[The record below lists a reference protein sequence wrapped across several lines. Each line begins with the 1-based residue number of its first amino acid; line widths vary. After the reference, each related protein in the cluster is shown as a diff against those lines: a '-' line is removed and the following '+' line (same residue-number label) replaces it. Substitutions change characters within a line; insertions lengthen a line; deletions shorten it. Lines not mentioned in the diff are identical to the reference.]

1 MARAKITAKTETE
14 KEFVSIFESLCRYQS
29 SWKVWAD
36 FIEVSAIALA
46 NSCDRSKVRD
56 KREKRYLDIMASYK
70 RSEGEKFSDLYALL
84 VMALTENPEQ
94 DFLGSMFMQ
103 LNLGNHWKGQFF
115 TAYSVSRMMAQM
127 QVENIINTIN
137 EKGWTSVYDC
147 ACGAGALLI
156 AVRNA
161 MMLKN
166 IDWSNKALFVAQ
178 DIDHIAGLMCYIQL
192 SLLGCAG
199 YVVIG
204 DTLSKPV
211 TGTLLHP
218 KSDDIWYMPTLYL
231 NPVWAWRMI
240 VERIQ

>member
-1 MARAKITAKTETE
+1 MARVKITIKNETE
-14 KEFVSIFESLCRYQS
+14 KQFVGIFDSLCRYQS
-29 SWKVWAD
+29 SWKVWSD

-46 NSCDRSKVRD
+46 NACDKSSIRD
-56 KREKRYLDIMASYK
+56 KREKRYLDIMASYE

-94 DFLGSMFMQ
+94 DFLGGMFMQ

-115 TAYSVSRMMAQM
+115 TAYSVSRMMAEM
-127 QVENIINTIN
+127 QAETTINSIN
-137 EKGWTSVYDC
+137 EKGWTSVHDC

-156 AVRNA
+156 AVRNT

-166 IDWSNKALFVAQ
+166 IDWSSKALFVAQ
-178 DIDHIAGLMCYIQL
+178 DIDQIAGLMCYIQL

-218 KSDDIWYMPTLYL
+218 KADDIWFMPTLYM
-231 NPVWAWRMI
+231 NPVWVWRMVI
-240 VERIQ
+240 ERIE

>member
-1 MARAKITAKTETE
+1 MARVKITAKTETE
-14 KEFVSIFESLCRYQS
+14 KQFISIFDSLCRYQS
-29 SWKVWAD
+29 SLKAWAD

-46 NSCDRSKVRD
+46 NSCDKSLMRD

-70 RSEGEKFSDLYALL
+70 QDGEKFGDLYGLL
-84 VMALTENPEQ
+84 VMALTENQEQ

-127 QVENIINTIN
+127 QVETIINSTN
-137 EKGWTSVYDC
+137 EKGWTSIHDC

-166 IDWSNKALFVAQ
+166 IDWSSKALFVAQ
-178 DIDHIAGLMCYIQL
+178 DIDHIAGLMCYVQL

-204 DTLSKPV
+204 DTLSNPV
-211 TGTLLHP
+211 TGMLLHP
-218 KSDDIWYMPTLYL
+218 KADDIWYMPTLYL

-240 VERIQ
+240 AEGVK

>member
-1 MARAKITAKTETE
+1 MARAKITTKNQIE
-14 KEFVSIFESLCRYQS
+14 KDFVNTFESICRCQN

-46 NSCDRSKVRD
+46 NSCDKSKVRD
-56 KREKRYLDIMASYK
+56 KREKRYLDIMASYNDD
-70 RSEGEKFSDLYALL
+70 GEKFGDLYGLL

-115 TAYSVSRMMAQM
+115 TAYSVSKMMAEM
-127 QVENIINTIN
+127 QTESMINTIN

-156 AVRNA
+156 AIRNA
-161 MMLKN
+161 MMLKD
-166 IDWSNKALFVAQ
+166 IDWSSKALFVAQ

-211 TGTLLHP
+211 IGTLLHP
-218 KSDDIWYMPTLYL
+218 KADDIWYMPTLYL

-240 VERIQ
+240 AEGVK